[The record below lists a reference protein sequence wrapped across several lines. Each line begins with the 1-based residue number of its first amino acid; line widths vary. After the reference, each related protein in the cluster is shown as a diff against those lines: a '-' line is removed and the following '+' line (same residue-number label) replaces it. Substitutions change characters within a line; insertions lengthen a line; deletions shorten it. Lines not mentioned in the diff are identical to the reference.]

1 MIFDKP
7 LIFIDTPD
15 VDEFSVEFRRVHKML
30 QDTME
35 ITHCEFSSLQDLI
48 EDDASITYGI
58 VKAGELDPDGIPIVK
73 VENIKKDR
81 TIDVEGLSRV
91 SPAISNAYS
100 RTLLKPKD
108 ILISIKGTIGRIA
121 EVPDEL
127 DSGNITRDSALIRL
141 KDKKTNDFIML
152 YLESELAQLQMTL
165 HSRGAA
171 VKGVNLSDLREVK
184 VPIIEKHDQKLI
196 INRFSQLQELAQRIE
211 NKSSSTEINRLKML
225 DSIME
230 LIAHEIGLTIFPK
243 PWFGKL
249 YIQPGDSGID
259 RIDVL
264 GANTTFEEM
273 CKSSGKFVHLG
284 DVCYVDGSNQQ
295 IPTGVQ
301 RYISIE
307 ELPGNFWG
315 QIDLPEVDIEEQTGR
330 THFLPG
336 DIAWAHLKP
345 SILQGKAFM
354 INSEC
359 WGSHH
364 FLRLATAHI
373 DDNMRIIVWAYLKT
387 GPIKR
392 HLANKCTGKSESQKD
407 VNDKALAQLPFPKLN
422 KTQAD
427 HIADGIRDK
436 IRQSQYLER
445 IEDKYKSKA
454 AYVLKTAK
462 ANIFNLLDNH
472 WFSGLVDEAKEALQ

>member
-1 MIFDKP
+1 MKVIFDKP

-211 NKSSSTEINRLKML
+211 NKSSSTEIK
-225 DSIME
+225 
-230 LIAHEIGLTIFPK
+230 
-243 PWFGKL
+243 
-249 YIQPGDSGID
+249 
-259 RIDVL
+259 
-264 GANTTFEEM
+264 
-273 CKSSGKFVHLG
+273 VH
-284 DVCYVDGSNQQ
+284 
-295 IPTGVQ
+295 PT
-301 RYISIE
+301 
-307 ELPGNFWG
+307 
-315 QIDLPEVDIEEQTGR
+315 
-330 THFLPG
+330 
-336 DIAWAHLKP
+336 K
-345 SILQGKAFM
+345 
-354 INSEC
+354 
-359 WGSHH
+359 
-364 FLRLATAHI
+364 
-373 DDNMRIIVWAYLKT
+373 AYL
-387 GPIKR
+387 
-392 HLANKCTGKSESQKD
+392 AS
-407 VNDKALAQLPFPKLN
+407 
-422 KTQAD
+422 
-427 HIADGIRDK
+427 
-436 IRQSQYLER
+436 
-445 IEDKYKSKA
+445 
-454 AYVLKTAK
+454 
-462 ANIFNLLDNH
+462 
-472 WFSGLVDEAKEALQ
+472 